1 MAKYN
6 PKSDFDRKK
15 AQKYFDTLMSGT
27 TPFELTSLKRRS
39 TSQNAILHVFL
50 SYLGLEIGYPL
61 AYVKLQ
67 LWKMTWLRDMF
78 YVEDFNTKTGES
90 FKRVRSSAEL
100 TKEEM
105 SHAIGVLIE
114 KASSECGVIFP
125 ERKSSSFDYDFLLM
139 QNEIYK
145 NQKYL

>member
-1 MAKYN
+1 MKYN

-15 AQKYFDTLMSGT
+15 AQLYFDKLMSGT
-27 TPFELTSLKRRS
+27 TPFEVTSLKKRS
-39 TSQNAILHVFL
+39 SSQNAILHVFL
-50 SYLGLEIGYPL
+50 SYLGLELGYTL
-61 AYVKLQ
+61 DYVKLNI
-67 LWKMTWLRDMF
+67 WKMKWLRTTF
-78 YVEDFNTKTGES
+78 YVEDFNKKTGIAYH
-90 FKRVRSSAEL
+90 RVRSSKEL

-125 ERKSSSFDYDFLLM
+125 NEKSQSFDDDFLLM

-145 NQKYL
+145 AEKYL

>member
-1 MAKYN
+1 MKYN

-15 AQKYFDTLMSGT
+15 AQIYFDKLMASS

-39 TSQNAILHVFL
+39 NSQNAILHVFL
-50 SYLGLEIGYPL
+50 SYLALELGCTMG
-61 AYVKLQ
+61 YVKLTI
-67 LWKMTWLRDMF
+67 WKMKWNRKMF
-78 YVEDFNTKTGES
+78 YVEDFNTKDGS
-90 FKRVRSSAEL
+90 SYHRVRSSAEL

-114 KASSECGVIFP
+114 KASLECNVIFP
-125 ERKSSSFDYDFLLM
+125 DRQSKSFEDDFIGI

-145 NQKYL
+145 NEKYL